1 MSTAAGTRS
10 TLLAVIAVLV
20 VLAVG
25 IAIAVSSGPDTAVS
39 SGPITREEPPI
50 DGGPTIVQPRPGM
63 ADVYARRF
71 DSARANDDGTAV
83 TVDFVSGV
91 EPCNVLEH
99 VDVHHGTDAV
109 TITLFEGHDPN
120 AGDVACIEI
129 GVFKQVVVQ
138 LDEPLGDRAIIDGA
152 A

>member
-1 MSTAAGTRS
+1 MSTAARTRS
-10 TLLAVIAVLV
+10 ALLAVIAVLV

-25 IAIAVSSGPDTAVS
+25 TAIAASSGPDTAVS
-39 SGPITREEPPI
+39 PAPIRRDEPPI

-63 ADVYARRF
+63 ADVYARQF

-83 TVDFVSGV
+83 TIDFVSGV
-91 EPCNVLEH
+91 EPCNVLDH
-99 VDVHHGTDAV
+99 VDVHYGTDAV

-138 LDEPLGDRAIIDGA
+138 LDEPLGDRTIVDGA